1 MWPGGMREA
10 IKSAAPVAG
19 VSETMSKVCPKLEG
33 LALPYPPTDVVHCA
47 GHPPYETSSAS
58 QIFFFRFF
66 FRPKFDLTFDRPKN
80 YFFGLF
86 W

>member
-19 VSETMSKVCPKLEG
+19 VSEIMSKVCPKLEG

-47 GHPPYETSSAS
+47 GPPSLSD
-58 QIFFFRFF
+58 Q
-66 FRPKFDLTFDRPKN
+66 
-80 YFFGLF
+80 
-86 W
+86 

>member
-19 VSETMSKVCPKLEG
+19 VSETMYQVGPKFG
-33 LALPYPPTDVVHCA
+33 RPTLPYPPTDPA
-47 GHPPYETSSAS
+47 RGANPPSVSD
-58 QIFFFRFF
+58 QFRNPHLFFSIF

-80 YFFGLF
+80 YLFRLF